1 MIRLLNIIGA
11 RPQIIKAAAISRAIR
26 TQFAGEVEEHILHT
40 GQHYDANMSEV
51 FFRELGIPEPDYN
64 LHVGSGSHGV
74 QTAKI
79 MEGIEGILS
88 RECSVQCT
96 GYGVQDKPYDGIIVY
111 GDTNSTLAAAVA
123 ASKIHVPVFHVEA
136 GLRSFNMS
144 MPEEINRIVCDQLSS
159 VLFTPTQTG
168 LKNLQAEGFPVGEGV
183 QGKVYGVRKFA
194 DGRGQRVVLSGD
206 VMYDN
211 SMYFSAMA
219 DMQSDI
225 IERLGL
231 SYRKFVLAT
240 IHRPANTDN
249 PENLKTI
256 FRALND
262 IAEQH
267 QMEVVLPLHPR
278 TRQRLESLTPNPF
291 PEGQGRMSRRI
302 KIIEPASFF
311 EIIRLEKN
319 AAIVMTDS
327 GGVQKEAFFYGTPC
341 VILRPETEWVEIVE
355 AGAGIIADA
364 DYDRIMAA
372 YEQLVNKPVTFPEL
386 FGDGHASE
394 KIIKE
399 ILAYLGV

>member
-26 TQFAGEVEEHILHT
+26 TRFAGEVEEHILHT

-64 LHVGSGSHGV
+64 LHVGSGSHGI
-74 QTAKI
+74 QTAK
-79 MEGIEGILS
+79 MIEGVEAVLT
-88 RECSVQCT
+88 EQH
-96 GYGVQDKPYDGIIVY
+96 YDGIIVY

-159 VLFTPTQTG
+159 MLFTPTQTG
-168 LKNLQAEGFPVGEGV
+168 LKNLQAEGFPVGDGA
-183 QGKVYGVRKFA
+183 QGKAYGVRKFV
-194 DGRGQRVVLSGD
+194 DGREQRVVLSGD

-262 IAEQH
+262 IAAKG
-267 QMEVVLPLHPR
+267 MDVVLPLHPR
-278 TRQRLESLTPNPF
+278 TKQRLADSGLAVSEK
-291 PEGQGRMSRRI
+291 I
-302 KIIEPASFF
+302 KVIEPASFF

-372 YEQLVNKPVTFPEL
+372 YEQLVNKPVTFPAL

-394 KIIKE
+394 KIIEE
-399 ILAYLGV
+399 IINYLHL

>member
-1 MIRLLNIIGA
+1 MLRLLTIIGA

-26 TQFAGEVEEHILHT
+26 EKFAGQVEEHILHT
-40 GQHYDANMSEV
+40 GQHYDDNMSEV
-51 FFRELGIPEPDYN
+51 FFRELGIPAPDYN

-79 MEGIEGILS
+79 IEGVEQVLMGQ
-88 RECSVQCT
+88 R
-96 GYGVQDKPYDGIIVY
+96 YDGVIVY

-136 GLRSFNMS
+136 GLRSFNMA

-159 VLFTPTQTG
+159 VLFTPTKTG
-168 LKNLQAEGFPVGEGV
+168 LQNLQAEGFDSIKCRV
-183 QGKVYGVRKFA
+183 KFA
-194 DGRGQRVVLSGD
+194 DGRGQKVVLSGD

-219 DMQSDI
+219 DEKSDI
-225 IERLGL
+225 IERMGL
-231 SYRKFVLAT
+231 SHRNFILAT

-249 PENLKTI
+249 PKNLSAI
-256 FRALND
+256 FRALGD
-262 IAEQH
+262 IAASGVD
-267 QMEVVLPLHPR
+267 VVFPCHPR
-278 TRQRLESLTPNPF
+278 TRKKILDFRLEIDDFGGKLKL
-291 PEGQGRMSRRI
+291 I
-302 KIIEPASFF
+302 DPASFF

-319 AAIVMTDS
+319 ARVVMTDS

-364 DYDRIMAA
+364 DYERIIKA
-372 YEQLVNKPVTFPEL
+372 YEELAGKPVHFPPL

-394 KIIKE
+394 KIIRE
-399 ILAYLGV
+399 IIKYIDE